1 MSPSSPASP
10 GSPAAALLARA
21 HEHGWATESAHRT
34 SDGLVRYV
42 RCGGCGVRRV
52 DVQARATQP
61 PVAESAE
68 IGQPISPG

>member
-10 GSPAAALLARA
+10 TAPLPSRT
-21 HEHGWATESAHRT
+21 HEHGWTTESAHRT

-42 RCGGCGVRRV
+42 RCDGCGARRV
-52 DVQARATQP
+52 DLQATASRP